1 MSRPRTRIR
10 SVALIAA
17 AVLMMPLMAVAGEP
31 APAEAVTVTGSC
43 QTPLDLGTTKE
54 NGALVGVPIDVDQS
68 RARLS
73 GVPELRELRGILWDR
88 NPPFVPWGQSS
99 SMKLR
104 DAAKRHGI
112 TTRDQYV
119 NAIQWDQHL
128 DFMAMERL
136 AESTYIFPE
145 IRHQRTNGSSIYTL
159 SRNGYGLDGENLQWN
174 GMDHSVGPIIEGAI
188 EWWGLREYD
197 YLVSAGGVFTSAN
210 GHLHTL
216 MDPSHTGVAF
226 AVNEDN
232 GLSVALVSKRSA
244 VSGQSSVTG
253 DRVVTVGVD
262 SSQIYASAP
271 VLVAVGASIPSV
283 LEAHGINAS
292 CVSGAFSS
300 QHPSVATVS
309 ADGVVTGKKWGSTTI
324 TFRTGTETIRFPIAV
339 KPGSQVSGN
348 GFAFTDVSF
357 TQPFMTEIAWLAQR
371 GHTTGFGWGDSRE
384 YRPASSIN
392 RDAMAAFLYRLAG
405 SPAYTPPKESPFTDV
420 PTTRAFY
427 KEIAWL
433 AEQDISSGWRVDG
446 GAEFRPLASV
456 NRDAMAAFMYRF
468 AGSPSYTPPASSPF
482 TDVRTT
488 RPFYT
493 QIAWLA
499 ETGISTGWQSG
510 SKAAF
515 RPFGQ
520 VNRDAMAAFVYR
532 LDQL

>member
-1 MSRPRTRIR
+1 MSRPQARYRR
-10 SVALIAA
+10 VAMLAA
-17 AVLMMPLMAVAGEP
+17 AVLALPLMAVAEQP
-31 APAEAVTVTGSC
+31 APAAAAAVTGACEV
-43 QTPLDLGTTKE
+43 PLDLGTTKE
-54 NGALVGVPIDVDQS
+54 RGALVGVPIDVDQS
-68 RARLS
+68 SARVS
-73 GVPELRELRGILWDR
+73 GIPELRELRGIMWDR
-88 NPPFVPWGQSS
+88 NPPFVPWGQSGGS
-99 SMKLR
+99 KLR
-104 DAAKRHGI
+104 DVAKQHGI
-112 TTRDQYV
+112 TTREQYV

-136 AESTYIFPE
+136 AESTYIFPQ

-174 GMDHSVGPIIEGAI
+174 GMDHSVGPIIVGAI

-197 YLVSAGGVFTSAN
+197 YLVNADGRFNSAN

-216 MDPSHTGVAF
+216 IDPTHRGVAF

-244 VSGQSSVTG
+244 VSGQSSVQG
-253 DRVVTVGVD
+253 DQVVTVGVD

-283 LEAHGINAS
+283 LAAHGVNAS
-292 CVSGAFSS
+292 CVSGTFSS
-300 QHPSVATVS
+300 QHPGVATVS
-309 ADGVVTGKKWGSTTI
+309 PDGVVTGKKWGSTTI
-324 TFRTGTETIRFPIAV
+324 TFTTGTETIRMPIAV

-357 TQPFMTEIAWLAQR
+357 NRPFSTEISWLAQR
-371 GHTTGFGWGDSRE
+371 GHTNGFGSGDHRE

-405 SPAYTPPKESPFTDV
+405 SPAYTPPKVSPFKDV
-420 PTTRAFY
+420 ATNRAFY

-433 AEQDISSGWRVDG
+433 AEQGISKGWRVNG
-446 GAEFRPLASV
+446 GAEFRPLSPV

-468 AGSPSYTPPASSPF
+468 EGSPSYSPPASSPF
-482 TDVRTT
+482 ADVPTDRA
-488 RPFYT
+488 FYT

-499 ETGISTGWQSG
+499 ETGISTGWRNG
-510 SKAAF
+510 SSATF
-515 RPFGQ
+515 RPLSQ

-532 LDQL
+532 LDQF